1 MQHVTIATILLLF
14 LCVACQR
21 QAPEKEVHRILI
33 ERQVTL
39 AIAESCTGGNLTAR
53 FTALPGAS
61 AYLKGGIVA
70 YSHELKRN
78 LLGIDSQ
85 IIGMYGVANE
95 EVARNMAEGA
105 RKTMGA
111 DYAIATT
118 GIAGP
123 SGGTPKTPVGTVWI
137 AVATPLQTV
146 SKRFFG
152 GKTRS
157 EVITQ
162 SSTAAIDL
170 LHTELMSNK

>member
-1 MQHVTIATILLLF
+1 MKYLTITALLLLF
-14 LCVACQR
+14 LCAACQR

-85 IIGMYGVANE
+85 TIGMYGVVSE
-95 EVARNMAEGA
+95 EVARSMAEGA

-123 SGGTPKTPVGTVWI
+123 SGGTPETPVGTVWI
-137 AVATPLQTV
+137 AVATPQQTI
-146 SKRFFG
+146 STRFFG
-152 GKTRS
+152 GKTRN
-157 EVITQ
+157 EVIIQ
-162 SSTAAIDL
+162 SSTAAIKL
-170 LHTELMSNK
+170 LYKELMSEQ